1 MNQPLN
7 RRTVG
12 AVLLLFAGLLATSP
26 AGAQTKGA
34 APKDPE
40 TIAQI
45 QAWNGECLAC
55 HTEAALHKPPR
66 PGMDIKALSEALTD
80 PAKYDRSN
88 HAGMACKT
96 CHVGGY
102 RDWPHKGPT
111 QAVPG
116 KAETLDCNEC
126 HAQKAWHVDAQ
137 VAKSV
142 HSKNLSEKFT
152 CSTCHDPHVY
162 QTAAKLKEPTK
173 IVAQDNGM
181 CLSCH
186 RSDEKFAAFGG
197 KLTPVKKRPD
207 IDAIHAWLPNTKLH
221 WTAVRCIE
229 CHTPA
234 SPTRTLAISHEILG
248 KDKAQR
254 DCVTCH
260 SQNSALRTGL
270 YRHVAETES
279 AELGFLNS
287 AVLGNSYVIG
297 ATRNTHLDRFGL
309 VLIGLV
315 FAGVLGHGLIRILAA
330 LGRRSVK

>member
-1 MNQPLN
+1 MIEALH
-7 RRTVG
+7 RRSVG
-12 AVLLLFAGLLATSP
+12 AALVLLAGLLVSWP
-26 AGAQTKGA
+26 VEAQTKGA

-40 TIAQI
+40 TVAQV

-55 HTEAALHKPPR
+55 HTEAALHAPPR
-66 PGMDIKALSEALTD
+66 PGLDLTLLKKALTD
-80 PAKYDRSN
+80 PAKYAQSN

-102 RDWPHKGPT
+102 RDWPHSGPA
-111 QAVPG
+111 QVVPG

-162 QTAAKLKEPTK
+162 QTAAKLQEPAK

-186 RSDEKFAAFGG
+186 QSDEKFADFGG
-197 KLTPVKKRPD
+197 KLTPAKRRPD

-221 WTAVRCIE
+221 WSAVRCVE

-254 DCVTCH
+254 ECVACH

-279 AELGFLNS
+279 AQLGFLNS
-287 AVLGNSYVIG
+287 AVLGSSYVIG
-297 ATRNTHLDRFGL
+297 ATRNTHLDRFGMVL
-309 VLIGLV
+309 VVLV
-315 FAGVLGHGLIRILAA
+315 AAGVGLHGLIRFLAA
-330 LGRRSVK
+330 LRRRRVK